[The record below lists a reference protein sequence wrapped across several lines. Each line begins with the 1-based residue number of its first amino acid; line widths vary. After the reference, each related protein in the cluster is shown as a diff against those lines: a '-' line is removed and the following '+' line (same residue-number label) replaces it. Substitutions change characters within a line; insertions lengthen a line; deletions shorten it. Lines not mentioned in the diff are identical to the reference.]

1 MRPARRCD
9 GRAPACIVQ
18 FRHARRSA
26 GHEAGSATLGLCLR
40 GARGMHAPPRRG
52 GGCTLVIAL
61 RGTVDVETEDGVF
74 RLAGRRF
81 LALPGDAP
89 QRLLAGPGA
98 DWVLVHV
105 PSHWAH
111 ALSDPA
117 ERRGLAAPLL
127 LPAALPMDRPMLQRL
142 STLLQCAPHPCDRES
157 GPELAGLVLAA
168 RRAQARAADWVE
180 RAYGRSERHRR
191 AVVAR
196 LLTARNRI
204 LNAPFDAHDLRA
216 LAEAARYS
224 PSHFLRSFRDVFGM
238 TPHDLLTQTRL
249 LRACAL
255 IQDGR
260 LAICEIAAS
269 VGYESRH
276 AFSRSFKRATGLTAT
291 RFRSAGGVR

>member
-1 MRPARRCD
+1 MVPARRHD
-9 GRAPACIVQ
+9 VAPACIMR
-18 FRHARRSA
+18 FRHARRSSGHDA
-26 GHEAGSATLGLCLR
+26 GDAMTGLCLR
-40 GARGMHAPPRRG
+40 GGRGMHAPPACS
-52 GGCTLVIAL
+52 GCTLVIAL
-61 RGTVDVETEDGVF
+61 RGEADVETDDGVF

-89 QRLLAGPGA
+89 RRLLAGPGA
-98 DWVLVHV
+98 DWVLVHA
-105 PSHWAH
+105 PSHWAQ
-111 ALSDPA
+111 ALSEPA

-127 LPAALPMDRPMLQRL
+127 LPAVLPMDRPMLQRL
-142 STLLQCAPHPCDRES
+142 SALLRCAPHPCDRES
-157 GPELAGLVLAA
+157 ASELAALMLAA
-168 RRAQARAADWVE
+168 RNAQARATDWVE

-196 LLTARNRI
+196 LLAARNRI
-204 LNAPFDAHDLRA
+204 LNAPFDAHDLHT

-276 AFSRSFKRATGLTAT
+276 AFSRSFKRAIGVTAT
-291 RFRSAGGVR
+291 RFRTAGGAR